1 MAVQELAAAAEEEQT
16 QRSRGHLARAM
27 SRLMRKKI
35 AMTCVVILAI
45 IYSAGIF
52 AAWVSPYDYTA
63 QDYTVIRNAPS
74 YVLDQGPVA
83 FWTES
88 HFAGTDRAGRDLFT
102 RVLWGIQNTVI
113 LTLVAMLT
121 GGILIGVSLGLIAGY
136 FGKGVDSLIMRTG
149 EVFASFPDIFLVIII
164 AATLRPRILD
174 FVRSLEDRFEFL
186 DGIVRIGVVDYFVVS
201 IALVG
206 FGWIGMARLVRGQI
220 LFLKET
226 QYIEA
231 AKASGASTARI
242 LFQHLLPNAIA
253 PIVVTVSMGMGAY
266 VGTEIILSWLGLG
279 IQPPRPSL
287 GTMLLEG
294 GHISVIR
301 EEPWMLL
308 APGIAAWLL
317 ILCWNLLGDA
327 LNDVLNPRTR

>member
-1 MAVQELAAAAEEEQT
+1 MAVQELAAVAEQQQT
-16 QRSRGHLARAM
+16 QRSKGHLARAM
-27 SRLMRKKI
+27 SRLVRKKI
-35 AMTCVVILAI
+35 AVTCIVVLSV
-45 IYSAGIF
+45 IYFAGIF

-63 QDYTVIRNAPS
+63 QDYTVIRKAPS
-74 YVLDQGPVA
+74 YVLDQGPLA

-88 HFAGTDRAGRDLFT
+88 HIAGTDRAGRDLFT

-121 GGILIGVSLGLIAGY
+121 GGLLIGVSLGLIAGY
-136 FGKGVDSLIMRTG
+136 YGKRVDSFIMRIG

-164 AATLRPRILD
+164 AATLRPRILGW
-174 FVRSLEDRFEFL
+174 VRALEDRFDFL

-220 LFLKET
+220 LFLKEN

-231 AKASGASTARI
+231 AQASGASTARV
-242 LFQHLLPNAIA
+242 LFRHLLPNAIA
-253 PIVVTVSMGMGAY
+253 PIVVTVSAGMGAY

-308 APGIAAWLL
+308 SPGIAAWLL

>member
-1 MAVQELAAAAEEEQT
+1 
-16 QRSRGHLARAM
+16 
-27 SRLMRKKI
+27 
-35 AMTCVVILAI
+35 
-45 IYSAGIF
+45 
-52 AAWVSPYDYTA
+52 
-63 QDYTVIRNAPS
+63 
-74 YVLDQGPVA
+74 
-83 FWTES
+83 
-88 HFAGTDRAGRDLFT
+88 
-102 RVLWGIQNTVI
+102 
-113 LTLVAMLT
+113 
-121 GGILIGVSLGLIAGY
+121 
-136 FGKGVDSLIMRTG
+136 MRTG

-174 FVRSLEDRFEFL
+174 FVRALEDRFDFL

-242 LFQHLLPNAIA
+242 LFMHLLPNAIA

-287 GTMLLEG
+287 GTMLLQG

-308 APGIAAWLL
+308 APGAAAWIL
-317 ILCWNLLGDA
+317 ILAWNLLGDA